1 MRNEGLGSW
10 PERRA
15 RMTPGRVAVVFEGQP
30 ITYAEVA
37 ERVRRLAGVLRDR
50 GIGPGDRVAY
60 LGPNHPAFLETFFA
74 TAALGAVF
82 VPLNTRLAE
91 PELRYMLDD
100 SGAELLLFGREHA
113 ETAMHLA
120 VRDRIAVAGE
130 YEELLAAA
138 PAEPVDTPVA
148 LDDVCMIMYTSG
160 TTGHPKGAMLTHGN
174 LTWNCYNLLVDL
186 DLAGDDVALVSAP
199 LFHTAALNHTAL
211 PVFLKGGTNVL
222 VGRFDPAQSFDLIAE
237 HRITLVF
244 GVPAMFQQIA
254 LSPRWADADL
264 SSLRI
269 LHCGGAP
276 VPMPLIRT
284 YQDRGLTFVQGFGMT
299 EASPGVL
306 LLRPDDSV
314 RKAGSAGTPMFFTDV
329 RVVTPDGT
337 DAAVGEPG
345 EVVVRGP
352 NVMAGYWQ
360 RPDETARTLDGAWLH
375 SGDIATVDDEGY
387 LTIVDRLKDMIISG
401 GENIY
406 PAEIEGVLY
415 EHPAVAECAVVGVPD
430 ERWGEVGRAMVVLRD
445 GASAT
450 PDELLA
456 FLDGR
461 LARYKIPRTAVIVD
475 ALARNASGKLLRHKL
490 RNQSVGA

>member
-1 MRNEGLGSW
+1 
-10 PERRA
+10 
-15 RMTPGRVAVVFEGQP
+15 MTPQRTALVHDGHAT
-30 ITYAEVA
+30 TYARLD
-37 ERVRRLAGVLRDR
+37 ERVRRLANVLAERGVNA
-50 GIGPGDRVAY
+50 GDRVAY
-60 LGPNHPAFLETFFA
+60 LGPNHPAFIETFFA

-82 VPLNTRLAE
+82 VPLNTRLAA
-91 PELRYMLDD
+91 PELAYMLDD
-100 SGAELLLFGREHA
+100 SGASLLVFGPEHA
-113 ETAMHLA
+113 GVAEGLEVAQ
-120 VRDRIAVAGE
+120 RIAVAGE
-130 YEELLAAA
+130 YEHLLAAA
-138 PAEPVDTPVA
+138 RAEPRDVSVA

-186 DLAGDDVALVSAP
+186 DLAGDEVALVSAP

-211 PVFLKGGTNVL
+211 PVFLKGGTSVL
-222 VGRFDPAQSFDLIAE
+222 VGKFDPVQSFDLITE
-237 HRITLVF
+237 HGVTLIF

-254 LSPRWADADL
+254 ISPRWADADL

-276 VPMPLIRT
+276 VPTPLIRT
-284 YQDRGLTFVQGFGMT
+284 YQQRGLTFVQGFGMT

-329 RVVTPDGT
+329 RVVAADGT

-345 EVVVRGP
+345 EVLVRGP
-352 NVMAGYWQ
+352 NVMAGYWR
-360 RPDETARTLDGAWLH
+360 RPDDTARTLDEGWLH
-375 SGDIATVDDEGY
+375 SGDVATTDAEGY
-387 LTIVDRLKDMIISG
+387 LTIVDRIKDMIISG

-406 PAEIEGVLY
+406 PAEIESVLY

-430 ERWGEVGRAMVVLRD
+430 ERWGEVGRALVVLRD
-445 GASAT
+445 GATAT

-461 LARYKIPRTAVIVD
+461 LARYKIPRAVVLVD
-475 ALARNASGKLLRHKL
+475 TLARNASGKLLRHKL
-490 RNQSVGA
+490 RDVATDSPQTGAHR